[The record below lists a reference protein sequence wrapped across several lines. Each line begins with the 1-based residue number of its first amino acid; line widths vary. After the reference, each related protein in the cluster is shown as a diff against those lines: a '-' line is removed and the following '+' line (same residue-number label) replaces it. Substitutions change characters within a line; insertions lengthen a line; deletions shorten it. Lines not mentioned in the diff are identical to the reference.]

1 MLYRSGWRWKPPE
14 MAISKQINCPA
25 IKPVVCGHIER
36 CSIKFEAGAV
46 YIIPTSRRNT
56 MAKRIILALL
66 VVTLAAGGAFAQE
79 LSAGVGGNFAV
90 SFDQITMSAGG
101 NTGEVLGTTSGGGFY
116 VFFDAAYVEVDV
128 GMLLGS
134 QKIKSSFG
142 GSSSEVDGP
151 SVSYLTLGLYG
162 KYPIDLGGFVLF
174 PLLGIQYDLGLSAEQ
189 NGFKIE
195 DSQDLADYLNRF
207 WVKLGVGA
215 DINLSDAL
223 YLRPSVLYGINFG
236 TKINND
242 AVDGYKN
249 QAGVDVTSFYHGLDI
264 RVALGFK
271 L

>member
-1 MLYRSGWRWKPPE
+1 
-14 MAISKQINCPA
+14 
-25 IKPVVCGHIER
+25 VVCGHIER

-79 LSAGVGGNFAV
+79 LSAGVGGNFAI
-90 SFDQITMSAGG
+90 SWEQITMSAGG
-101 NTGEVLGTTSGGGFY
+101 NTGEVLGTTSGAGFY
-116 VFFDAAYVEVDV
+116 AFFDATYVEVDV
-128 GMLLGS
+128 GMLFGS
-134 QKIKSSFG
+134 QKVKQTMG
-142 GSSSEVDGP
+142 GSSSEADGP
-151 SVSYLTLGLYG
+151 DVSVLTLGLYG
-162 KYPIDLGGFVLF
+162 KYPIDLGGFILF
-174 PLLGIQYDLGLSAEQ
+174 PLLGIQYDLGLSAKQTIGGTTYEA
-189 NGFKIE
+189 KDE
-195 DSQDLADYLNRF
+195 DLPDALNRL

-223 YLRPSVLYGINFG
+223 YLRPSILYGINFG
-236 TKINND
+236 SKNTND

-249 QAGVDVTSFYHGLDI
+249 QSGVDVTSFYHGLDI